1 MKSLAWLTTDEVVQP
16 LVILFAVVVI
26 IQYSSVFEQEYHTKL
41 INLYMYPWWRMLIIF
56 LVISAAIWSPRIGIL
71 VALAVFFYLS
81 DMNTLITP
89 FPQL

>member
-1 MKSLAWLTTDEVVQP
+1 MKLAWLTTDEVVQP

-26 IQYSSVFEQEYHTKL
+26 IQYSSIFEREYHTKL

-71 VALAVFFYLS
+71 VALVVFFYLS

>member
-1 MKSLAWLTTDEVVQP
+1 MKLAWLATDEVVQP

-56 LVISAAIWSPRIGIL
+56 LVISAAIWCPRIGIL
-71 VALAVFFYLS
+71 VAVVVFFYLS
-81 DMNTLITP
+81 DMNLLISP
-89 FPQL
+89 LPNL

>member
-1 MKSLAWLTTDEVVQP
+1 MKLAWLATDEVVQP

-56 LVISAAIWSPRIGIL
+56 LVISAAVWNPRIGIL
-71 VALAVFFYLS
+71 VAVVVFFYLS

>member
-26 IQYSSVFEQEYHTKL
+26 IQYSSIFEQEYHTKL

-71 VALAVFFYLS
+71 VALVVFFYLS

>member
-1 MKSLAWLTTDEVVQP
+1 MKLAWLATDEVVQP
-16 LVILFAVVVI
+16 FVILFAVVVI

-56 LVISAAIWSPRIGIL
+56 LVISAAIWCPRIGIL
-71 VALAVFFYLS
+71 VAVVVFFYLS

>member
-1 MKSLAWLTTDEVVQP
+1 MKLAWLATDEVVQP

-56 LVISAAIWSPRIGIL
+56 LVISAAVWNPRIGIL
-71 VALAVFFYLS
+71 VAVVVFFYLS

-89 FPQL
+89 FPSL

>member
-1 MKSLAWLTTDEVVQP
+1 MNLAWLATDEVVQP

-56 LVISAAIWSPRIGIL
+56 LVISAAVWNPRIGIL
-71 VALAVFFYLS
+71 VALVVFFYLS

-89 FPQL
+89 FPSL

>member
-1 MKSLAWLTTDEVVQP
+1 MKLAWLATDEVVQP
-16 LVILFAVVVI
+16 LVILFTVVII

-56 LVISAAIWSPRIGIL
+56 LVISAAIWCPRIGIL
-71 VALAVFFYLS
+71 VAVVVFFYLS

-89 FPQL
+89 FPSL

>member
-1 MKSLAWLTTDEVVQP
+1 MKLSWLATDEVVQP

-56 LVISAAIWSPRIGIL
+56 LVISAAIWCPRIGIL
-71 VALAVFFYLS
+71 VAVVVFFYLS

>member
-1 MKSLAWLTTDEVVQP
+1 MKLAWLATDEVVQP
-16 LVILFAVVVI
+16 LVILFAVVII

-56 LVISAAIWSPRIGIL
+56 LVISAAIWCPRIGIL
-71 VALAVFFYLS
+71 VAVVVFFYLS

>member
-1 MKSLAWLTTDEVVQP
+1 MKLAWLATDEVVQP

-56 LVISAAIWSPRIGIL
+56 LVISAAIWCPRIGIL
-71 VALAVFFYLS
+71 VAVVVFFYLS

>member
-1 MKSLAWLTTDEVVQP
+1 MNLAWLATDEVVQP
-16 LVILFAVVVI
+16 LIILFAVVVI

-56 LVISAAIWSPRIGIL
+56 LVISAAVWNPRIGIL
-71 VALAVFFYLS
+71 VALVVFFYLS

-89 FPQL
+89 FPSL